1 MLCNRQII
9 FKLCLSDLFSIKEIL
24 ISIFYKNPL
33 SLAFIRDLRD
43 KIHLMCSRS
52 IKKSE
57 IEIEWREFVL
67 ERVMIWFPDATTKMN
82 FSIIVA
88 RLRRQKEKN
97 TRGNGTKKAI
107 TRVCRYFSRS
117 HSRVKTIQR
126 MCYKKRFKLEW
137 RV

>member
-1 MLCNRQII
+1 M
-9 FKLCLSDLFSIKEIL
+9 FKSL
-24 ISIFYKNPL
+24 ISFLLKKSSFQSSAKPTQSCFYFT
-33 SLAFIRDLRD
+33 FIRDLRD

-52 IKKSE
+52 IKKS
-57 IEIEWREFVL
+57 EIEWREFVL

-126 MCYKKRFKLEW
+126 MCDKKRFKLEW